1 MSDSADPSW
10 RRNQRVMV
18 ATVFVVFMGFA
29 FVLPFLPLY
38 VRELGV
44 ADDAAA
50 ALWAGV
56 IIGVAPLVAGLMA
69 PLWGRLADHHGQ
81 KPIALLAL
89 GAYVVFL
96 ALSAKARTPLEL
108 LGLRVAIGLFGGI
121 GPLSLAMA
129 SAGAPKERTGQAVGA
144 VQAAQI
150 LAAAVGP
157 LVGGTLADFIG
168 MRQSFVV
175 TAGICGVA
183 WVLVLL
189 GFQAPRAATAAA
201 ARDEEKGSI
210 RAILRLPGVASVGAV
225 LFFVNFVGRSFTPI
239 LPLQLERLGVG
250 ADRLALHTG
259 VLISAYAV
267 AAASSAIGAG
277 RLSRARSPKPLL
289 LASLTAGGLA
299 VLPIA
304 FVTSFAQFVGLGV
317 AFGLVSGGSLTLCY
331 TLGVR
336 SAPEHSRATAFG
348 VLASAALFGGAVS
361 PSVAGLLTR
370 WNLVGIYYLDAAI
383 YAAVVLFAIAFVPGD
398 ADSERLSA
406 PRAQTS

>member
-1 MSDSADPSW
+1 MSASADTGW

-56 IIGVAPLVAGLMA
+56 LIGTAPLVAGLMA
-69 PLWGRLADHHGQ
+69 PVWGRLADRHGQ

-96 ALSAKARTPLEL
+96 GLSALARTPVEL
-108 LGLRVAIGLFGGI
+108 LGLRIGIGLFGGI

-129 SAGAPKERTGQAVGA
+129 SAGAPKDRTGQAVGA

-157 LVGGTLADFIG
+157 LVGGTLADTVG
-168 MRQSFVV
+168 MRQSFLV
-175 TAGICGVA
+175 TAAICAAA
-183 WVLVLL
+183 WGLVLL
-189 GFQAPRAATAAA
+189 GFREPRGEKVAATTAAK
-201 ARDEEKGSI
+201 RGSI
-210 RAILRLPGVASVGAV
+210 RAVLRLPEVASIGVV
-225 LFFVNFVGRSFTPI
+225 LFFVNFIGRSFTPI
-239 LPLQLERLGVG
+239 LPLQLEQLGVDAG
-250 ADRLALHTG
+250 RLALHTG
-259 VLISAYAV
+259 GLISAYAV
-267 AAASSAIGAG
+267 AAATSATLAG
-277 RLSRARSPKPLL
+277 KWSRARSPHVLL
-289 LASLTAGGLA
+289 ISSLAAGGLT

-304 FVTSFAQFVGLGV
+304 FVTSFAQFIGLAV
-317 AFGLVSGGSLTLCY
+317 AFGLVSGGSLTLAY
-331 TLGVR
+331 TIGSR

-361 PSVAGLLTR
+361 PAVAGFLAR
-370 WNLVGIYYLDAAI
+370 WELRGIYYLDAAL
-383 YAAVVLFAIAFVPGD
+383 YAALVLFALA
-398 ADSERLSA
+398 LA
-406 PRAQTS
+406 PRNRR

>member
-1 MSDSADPSW
+1 MSDTADPGW

-44 ADDAAA
+44 ADDATA

-56 IIGVAPLVAGLMA
+56 LIGIAPLVAGLMA
-69 PLWGRLADHHGQ
+69 PIWGRLADRHGQ

-96 ALSAKARTPLEL
+96 ALSAMARTPLEL
-108 LGLRVAIGLFGGI
+108 LGLRMGIGLFGGI

-157 LVGGTLADFIG
+157 LIGGTLADTVG
-168 MRQSFVV
+168 MRQSFFV
-175 TAGICGVA
+175 TAAICAVA
-183 WVLVLL
+183 WALVLL
-189 GFQAPRAATAAA
+189 GFHEPEGERSAAHAPAK
-201 ARDEEKGSI
+201 KGSI
-210 RAILRLPGVASVGAV
+210 RDVLRLPEVAVVGVV
-225 LFFVNFVGRSFTPI
+225 LFFVNFIGRSFTPI
-239 LPLQLERLGVG
+239 LPLQLEQLGVD
-250 ADRLALHTG
+250 ARHLALHTG
-259 VLISAYAV
+259 ALISAYAV
-267 AAASSAIGAG
+267 AAATSALLAG
-277 RLSRARSPKPLL
+277 KLTRARSPRAMLI
-289 LASLTAGGLA
+289 ASLAAGGFT

-304 FVTSFAQFVGLGV
+304 YVTSFAQFVGLAV
-317 AFGLVSGGSLTLCY
+317 AFGLASGGSLTLSY
-331 TLGVR
+331 TLGSR
-336 SAPEHSRATAFG
+336 SAPRHSRATAFG

-361 PSVAGLLTR
+361 PSVAGFLAR
-370 WNLVGIYYLDAAI
+370 WDLRGIYYLDAAL
-383 YAAVVLFAIAFVPGD
+383 YAALVVFALAFVP
-398 ADSERLSA
+398 
-406 PRAQTS
+406 RARIKKGTP